1 MELNDLHKQMLQAEK
16 FHVDG
21 WTSGRGRK
29 AAAELEESGYL
40 KSFVNQE
47 SQYTAVNFT
56 ITDTGR
62 AALAGA
68 N

>member
-1 MELNDLHKQMLQAEK
+1 MELSDLHREMLQAEK

-21 WTSGRGRK
+21 WTSERGRK
-29 AAAELEESGYL
+29 AAAELKEAGYL

-47 SQYTAVNFT
+47 SQYTAINFN
-56 ITDTGR
+56 ITDAGR